1 MAIGGTMNDLIE
13 RYIYDVKRRLKENQ
27 RNEIEKELRMNIED
41 MLNGDHSEDN
51 VKSVL
56 LSLGSPAKLAVN
68 YKEPQYL
75 ISPEMFDDYIR
86 VLTIVLIVFASI
98 TVIGGVVGAFFSTG
112 SVFESILEVFFG
124 SLIQSLF
131 TGFGITTLIFVG
143 MEAYQKKHKPEFKLD
158 SLPKVPKVESRKN
171 LRVEI
176 IVEMIFSIVFG
187 SIFVF
192 LLLANYGEFTIVLDA
207 NTYEYSG
214 QIIQQSV
221 VNVFVPIVIMDMVL
235 SNIIRIIKFK
245 EDGYT
250 LKLGIAYSILELTS
264 LTIITILLLQPNL
277 FNTGFTDLFNQAL
290 DIDFANTLGL
300 AVKGIMS
307 VVWIIVLI
315 EQVVMWYRLIKQEKK
330 VI

>member
-1 MAIGGTMNDLIE
+1 MNDLIE

-27 RNEIEKELRMNIED
+27 RVEIEKELRMNIED
-41 MLNGDHSEDN
+41 MLADDHSEAN
-51 VKSVL
+51 IKKVL

-98 TVIGGVVGAFFSTG
+98 TVIGGVVGAFFSTET
-112 SVFESILEVFFG
+112 VFESILEVFFG

-143 MEAYQKKHKPEFKLD
+143 MEAYQKKHKPEFKLE
-158 SLPKVPKVESRKN
+158 SLPKVPKVESKKN

-187 SIFVF
+187 IIFVF
-192 LLLANYGEFTIVLDA
+192 LLLTNYGEFTLVLNG
-207 NTYEYSG
+207 NTHEYTG
-214 QIIQQSV
+214 QIINQSV
-221 VNVFVPIVIMDMVL
+221 INIFIPLIIVSMVI

-245 EDGYT
+245 EGGYT
-250 LKLGIAYSILELTS
+250 LKLGIAYTLFELASI
-264 LTIITILLLQPNL
+264 IIFTVIVLQPNL
-277 FNTGFTDLFNQAL
+277 FENGFIEVLNQAL
-290 DIDFANTLGL
+290 DIDFAHTMNLT
-300 AVKGIMS
+300 VKGIISM
-307 VVWIIVLI
+307 VWIIFLI
-315 EQVVMWYRLIKQEKK
+315 EQVVIWYKLIKQEKK
-330 VI
+330 SL